1 MRERQNQNNK
11 GKNALSIIN
20 PEPVEIDYG
29 GNVVADKEYGD
40 EQYMQD
46 EEVAQQQEDD
56 NAEFEQQNR

>member
-40 EQYMQD
+40 E
-46 EEVAQQQEDD
+46 
-56 NAEFEQQNR
+56 